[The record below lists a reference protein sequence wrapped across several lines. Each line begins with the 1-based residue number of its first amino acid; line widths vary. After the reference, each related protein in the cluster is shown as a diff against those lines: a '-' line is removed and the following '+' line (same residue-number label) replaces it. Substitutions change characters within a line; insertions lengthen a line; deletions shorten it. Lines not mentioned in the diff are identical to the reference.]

1 MIDSEKLQ
9 TLLVLGI
16 DQEELQKMI
25 EKQRMPNHEQLM
37 GIIDKYMPEY
47 AAVPEKYMM
56 HPGKDY
62 EEKWR

>member
-25 EKQRMPNHEQLM
+25 EKQRMSNHEQL
-37 GIIDKYMPEY
+37 
-47 AAVPEKYMM
+47 
-56 HPGKDY
+56 
-62 EEKWR
+62 EEQ